1 MLKSID
7 MKHNMI
13 LSASGWRKVFA
24 ESGDENDSFPTI
36 SEQDRI
42 LSSIAAEVFADFI
55 LDRKRTPSIILG
67 IDTRPTGPQI
77 AYAMLRIFMAKR
89 IAVSYAGIIA
99 APEIMAYAH
108 TADAFVY
115 ISASHNPI
123 GHNGIKFGLNDGGVL
138 KPEENARLIAEFEKR
153 CDQIGIEEHIQELS
167 EKCSD
172 IDLDWVFAESV
183 AVMREASSI
192 YRSFA
197 KSVISATND
206 ITRQNKFF
214 AVARGMIND
223 KSIGVVCDM
232 NGSARTLSIDSAFL
246 NEIGISFY
254 SINNQPGKIVHG
266 IIPEPENL
274 VYVAREME
282 RLHDEGHEEVL
293 LGFMPDCDGD
303 RGNFVTWNPKTRKA
317 EVIKAQEVFALSV
330 LSELAYD
337 VYKSRIDSEWT
348 NSDKMMKFFTENHTP
363 GANKTS
369 LGAGMDLAVVANC
382 PTSLRIEDIAEVFN
396 AKVFRAEV
404 GEANV
409 VNLAREKRNEGYSI
423 RILGEG
429 SNGGNITHPA
439 AVRDPLNTLFALLK
453 LLVLK
458 DSYYGDGLFH
468 IWCEGSGQLEKY
480 ESCKNDFTL
489 IDVLETLPKYATT
502 GVSEPRAILHIKTED
517 HAKLK
522 LNFQSVFEEEWAAK
536 KAELKEKYKFFGY
549 EVIATVR
556 TQEIRN
562 VIDYSISGKGGLKV
576 QFFGEDKTP
585 LAFIWMR
592 GSGTEP
598 VFRIMADV
606 KSSVP
611 DYKQAEKDLL
621 EWETEMIK
629 KADNL

>member
-1 MLKSID
+1 

-24 ESGDENDSFPTI
+24 ESGDENDNFPMI
-36 SEQDRI
+36 SEDDKLI
-42 LSSIAAEVFADFI
+42 ASIAASVFADFI
-55 LDRKRTPSIILG
+55 LDKKRNPSVILG

-77 AYAMLRIFMAKR
+77 ADAMLRIFMAKK

-108 TADAFVY
+108 TSDGFVY

-138 KPEENARLIAEFEKR
+138 KPEENAKLIAEFEKR
-153 CDQIGIEEHIQELS
+153 CAQDDIEEHMQELWQ
-167 EKCSD
+167 KCSD
-172 IDLDWVFAESV
+172 VDLDWVFAESI

-192 YRSFA
+192 YRTFA
-197 KSVISATND
+197 KTVISATND
-206 ITRQNKFF
+206 ITRQNRFF
-214 AVARGMIND
+214 AVARGMIGE
-223 KSIGVVCDM
+223 KPLGVVCDM
-232 NGSARTLSIDSAFL
+232 NGSSRTLSIDDSFL
-246 NEIGISFY
+246 KEIGINFY
-254 SINNQPGKIVHG
+254 QINEKPGKIVHG

-282 RLHDEGHEEVL
+282 RLHDEGHDEVL
-293 LGFMPDCDGD
+293 LGYMPDCDGD
-303 RGNFVTWNPKTRKA
+303 RGNFVTWNEKTRKA
-317 EVIKAQEVFALSV
+317 EILKAQEVFALSV

-337 VYKSRIDSEWT
+337 VYKGDVDSNWS
-348 NSDKMMKFFTENHTP
+348 NSDQILQFFKKNHSQGETKS
-363 GANKTS
+363 N
-369 LGAGMDLAVVANC
+369 LGLGMNLGVVANC
-382 PTSLRIEDIAEVFN
+382 PTSMRIEDIAEVFN

-409 VNLAREKRNEGYSI
+409 VNLAREKRNEGYKV

-453 LLVLK
+453 LIVIK
-458 DSYYGDGLFH
+458 DSEYGKGLFH
-468 IWCEGSGQLEKY
+468 IWCEGSGQMEKY
-480 ESCKNDFTL
+480 EACKDNITL
-489 IDVLETLPKYATT
+489 IDVLDTLPKYATT
-502 GVSEPRAILHIKTED
+502 GVSEPRAILHIQTED

-522 LNFQSVFEEEWAAK
+522 LNFQAVFEEEWAAK
-536 KAELKEKYKFFGY
+536 KEELKEKYGFFSY

-556 TQEIRN
+556 AQEIRN

-576 QFFGEDKTP
+576 LFYDENKSP

-606 KSSVP
+606 KSTVP
-611 DYKQAEKDLL
+611 NYVQAEKELL
-621 EWETEMIK
+621 EWETEMIS
-629 KADNL
+629 KADNAK

>member
-1 MLKSID
+1 

-24 ESGDENDSFPTI
+24 ESGDENDNFPMI
-36 SEQDRI
+36 SEDDKLI
-42 LSSIAAEVFADFI
+42 ASIAASVFADFI
-55 LDRKRTPSIILG
+55 LDKKRNPTVILG

-77 AYAMLRIFMAKR
+77 ADAMLRIFMAKK

-108 TADAFVY
+108 TADGFVY

-138 KPEENARLIAEFEKR
+138 KPEENAKLIAEFEKR
-153 CDQIGIEEHIQELS
+153 CAQDDIEEHMQELWQ
-167 EKCSD
+167 KCSD
-172 IDLDWVFAESV
+172 VDLDWVFAESI

-192 YRSFA
+192 YRTFA
-197 KSVISATND
+197 KTVISATND
-206 ITRQNKFF
+206 ITRQNRFF
-214 AVARGMIND
+214 AVARGMIGE
-223 KSIGVVCDM
+223 KPLGVVCDM
-232 NGSARTLSIDSAFL
+232 NGSSRTLSIDASFL
-246 NEIGISFY
+246 KEIGINFY
-254 SINNQPGKIVHG
+254 QINEKPGKIVHG

-282 RLHDEGHEEVL
+282 RLHDEGHDEVI
-293 LGFMPDCDGD
+293 LGYMPDCDGD
-303 RGNFVTWNPKTRKA
+303 RGNFVTWNEKTRKA
-317 EVIKAQEVFALSV
+317 EILKAQEVFALSV

-337 VYKSRIDSEWT
+337 VYKGDVDSNWS
-348 NSDKMMKFFTENHTP
+348 NSDQILQFFKKNHSQGETKS
-363 GANKTS
+363 N
-369 LGAGMDLAVVANC
+369 LGLGMNLGVVANC
-382 PTSLRIEDIAEVFN
+382 PTSMRIEDIAEVFN

-409 VNLAREKRNEGYSI
+409 VNLAREKRNEGYKV

-453 LLVLK
+453 LIVIK
-458 DSYYGDGLFH
+458 DSEYGKGLFH
-468 IWCEGSGQLEKY
+468 IWCEGSGQMEKY
-480 ESCKNDFTL
+480 EACKDNITL
-489 IDVLETLPKYATT
+489 IDVLDTLPKYATT
-502 GVSEPRAILHIKTED
+502 GVSEPRAILHIQTED
-517 HAKLK
+517 HTKLK
-522 LNFQSVFEEEWAAK
+522 LNFQAVFEEEWAAK
-536 KAELKEKYKFFGY
+536 KEELKEKYGFFSY

-556 TQEIRN
+556 AQEIRN

-576 QFFGEDKTP
+576 LFYDENKSP

-606 KSSVP
+606 KSTVP
-611 DYKQAEKDLL
+611 NYVQAEKELL
-621 EWETEMIK
+621 EWETEMIS
-629 KADNL
+629 KADNAK

>member
-1 MLKSID
+1 
-7 MKHNMI
+7 MI

-24 ESGDENDSFPTI
+24 ESGDENDNFPMI
-36 SEQDRI
+36 SEDDKLI
-42 LSSIAAEVFADFI
+42 ASIAASVFADFI
-55 LDRKRTPSIILG
+55 LDKKRNPSVILG

-77 AYAMLRIFMAKR
+77 ADAMLRIFMAKK

-108 TADAFVY
+108 TSDGFVY

-138 KPEENARLIAEFEKR
+138 KPEENAKLIAEFEKR
-153 CDQIGIEEHIQELS
+153 CAQDDIEEHMQELWQ
-167 EKCSD
+167 KCSD
-172 IDLDWVFAESV
+172 VDLDWVFAESI

-192 YRSFA
+192 YRTFA
-197 KSVISATND
+197 KTVISATND
-206 ITRQNKFF
+206 ITRQNRFF
-214 AVARGMIND
+214 AVARGMIGE
-223 KSIGVVCDM
+223 KPLGVVCDM
-232 NGSARTLSIDSAFL
+232 NGSSRTLSIDDSFL
-246 NEIGISFY
+246 KEIGINFY
-254 SINNQPGKIVHG
+254 QINEKPGKIVHG

-282 RLHDEGHEEVL
+282 RLHDEGHDEVL
-293 LGFMPDCDGD
+293 LGYMPDCDGD
-303 RGNFVTWNPKTRKA
+303 RGNFVTWNEKTRKA
-317 EVIKAQEVFALSV
+317 EILKAQEVFALSV

-337 VYKSRIDSEWT
+337 VYKGDVDSNWS
-348 NSDKMMKFFTENHTP
+348 NSDQILQFFKKNHSQGETKS
-363 GANKTS
+363 N
-369 LGAGMDLAVVANC
+369 LGLGMNLGVVANC
-382 PTSLRIEDIAEVFN
+382 PTSMRIEDIAEVFN

-409 VNLAREKRNEGYSI
+409 VNLAREKRNEGYKV

-453 LLVLK
+453 LIVIK
-458 DSYYGDGLFH
+458 DSEYGKGLFH
-468 IWCEGSGQLEKY
+468 IWCEGSGQMEKY
-480 ESCKNDFTL
+480 EACKDNITL
-489 IDVLETLPKYATT
+489 IDVLDTLPKYATT
-502 GVSEPRAILHIKTED
+502 GVSEPRAILHIQTED

-522 LNFQSVFEEEWAAK
+522 LNFQAVFEEEWAAK
-536 KAELKEKYKFFGY
+536 KEELKEKYGFFSY

-556 TQEIRN
+556 AQEIRN

-576 QFFGEDKTP
+576 LFYDENKSP

-606 KSSVP
+606 KSTVP
-611 DYKQAEKDLL
+611 NYVQAEKELL
-621 EWETEMIK
+621 EWETEMIS
-629 KADNL
+629 KADNAK